1 MENNLTRYLKDMV
14 SRKNKEITF
23 NYDEVVEIMSNTL
36 NNLTERI
43 NISDCIELGDY
54 TLRMDYDNYVH
65 VDDADFDAHDLLLE
79 IGICFKDDL
88 DSLKDYKIEQNE
100 VA

>member
-36 NNLTERI
+36 NNLAES
-43 NISDCIELGDY
+43 ISFNDCIELGNY

-65 VDDADFDAHDLLLE
+65 IEDAEFIADDLLNE
-79 IGICFKDDL
+79 IGSGFKNNLDD
-88 DSLKDYKIEQNE
+88 LKDYKIEQN
-100 VA
+100 

>member
-14 SRKNKEITF
+14 SKKNKEITF

-36 NNLTERI
+36 NSLTET
-43 NISDCIELGDY
+43 ISVNDCIELGDY
-54 TLRMDYDNYVH
+54 TLRMEYDNCVYV
-65 VDDADFDAHDLLLE
+65 DGAEFIADDLLDE
-79 IGICFKDDL
+79 IGIHFKDNL

>member
-14 SRKNKEITF
+14 SKKNKEITF
-23 NYDEVVEIMSNTL
+23 NYDEVVEIMANTL
-36 NNLTERI
+36 NNLTET
-43 NISDCIELGDY
+43 ISVNDYIELGDY

-65 VDDADFDAHDLLLE
+65 IEDAEFIADDLLNE
-79 IGICFKDDL
+79 IGIYFRDNL